1 MVKRQKSGFTL
12 VELLG
17 VIVVIGVIAVITV
30 PLVNRMIV
38 NSRMSALKSSAE
50 ALLKETT
57 LQSAMQKV
65 DSNAQILITD
75 ERLKLKNNQFTSGFI
90 YKNSD
95 GKLVLKN
102 VTNGT
107 FCVNGTSGNLN
118 VAKGNCVSN
127 DKTAPTLTVQ
137 NGYVGATEIMV
148 LAQAT
153 DNESG
158 IKGYEY
164 KIGSGSYTKMQSDNF
179 YQFEGLTKNTSYT
192 ITVRV
197 TNGAGLTTQ
206 KSITV
211 KTKTTSAATF
221 VVSDANKWTNKK
233 DVTIKY
239 PTRVSGVTYRYK
251 IGSGAWQ
258 TLTSGTKKELEVKE
272 NTTIYADIILKGET
286 TSSSVSITKID
297 NTAPVITSV
306 TPNTTSWARQVTI
319 QVVASDTPSGI
330 AGYSF
335 NDGATWTNASTY
347 TTMKNGTYKIKVK
360 DYANNITS
368 KSITIKNI
376 DRIGPKCKSSGGNN
390 TWTNVSRTIYGTC
403 IDDGEGAG
411 CVTEKISKTI
421 TTDTNAKLSPGS
433 VRDEAGN
440 ETECPA
446 TEMVRVDKTKPTCEV
461 TGIKG
466 WTNKPVTVYGKCKDS
481 LSGCVT
487 GNLKKTYSTQ
497 MNEKVTLGTLRDKA
511 GNESTCTSTVNVQID
526 TTAPTCS
533 VSGGS
538 TSWTNGSR
546 TVTGT
551 CNDTGGSGCKGNI
564 SYTYNGTSGQ
574 NYSITNAGAAGAEKG
589 GTVSDNAG
597 NTANCAANQTVRIDK
612 KAPTCSV
619 SGGSTSWTNGSRTVT
634 GTCNDTG
641 GSGCK
646 GNISYTYNG
655 TSGQNYS
662 ITNAGAAGAE
672 KGGTVSDNAGN
683 TANCAANQTV
693 RIDKKAP
700 TCVSSGGNPN
710 WIYGGSV
717 TLTGTCSDIAGSE
730 CKGNV
735 TRTITTPMD
744 SSQVSPGSVYDN
756 VGNKTDCP
764 ANQHVH
770 IADKLEAPIIS
781 NPTGGNWVN
790 YDFSLDVKTP
800 NNNVKVAYWQWRYAN
815 TGWNTYSNS
824 AKNQFTT
831 TPYSAER
838 NELTY
843 TRYCVSDSKCS
854 PEASTTIRIDKTA
867 PSITVSDRIMG
878 PSPSNSGHKCYINL
892 YYEDWGSGLH
902 YRDITGNVTFPR
914 ANLIGNY
921 TTKGGPIDYI
931 GLFSVNPVRYDV
943 TVCDI
948 ANNCSSQSGTK
959 Y

>member
-75 ERLKLKNNQFTSGFI
+75 ERLKLENNQFTSGFI

-118 VAKGNCVSN
+118 VTKGNCVSN

-137 NGYVGATEIMV
+137 NGYVGATEIML

-211 KTKTTSAATF
+211 KTKTSSAATF

-612 KAPTCSV
+612 KAPTC
-619 SGGSTSWTNGSRTVT
+619 
-634 GTCNDTG
+634 
-641 GSGCK
+641 
-646 GNISYTYNG
+646 
-655 TSGQNYS
+655 
-662 ITNAGAAGAE
+662 
-672 KGGTVSDNAGN
+672 
-683 TANCAANQTV
+683 
-693 RIDKKAP
+693 
-700 TCVSSGGNPN
+700 VSSGGNPN

-717 TLTGTCSDIAGSE
+717 TLTGTCSDIAGSG

-770 IADKLEAPIIS
+770 IADKLEEPIIS

>member
-1 MVKRQKSGFTL
+1 
-12 VELLG
+12 
-17 VIVVIGVIAVITV
+17 
-30 PLVNRMIV
+30 
-38 NSRMSALKSSAE
+38 
-50 ALLKETT
+50 
-57 LQSAMQKV
+57 
-65 DSNAQILITD
+65 
-75 ERLKLKNNQFTSGFI
+75 
-90 YKNSD
+90 
-95 GKLVLKN
+95 
-102 VTNGT
+102 
-107 FCVNGTSGNLN
+107 
-118 VAKGNCVSN
+118 
-127 DKTAPTLTVQ
+127 
-137 NGYVGATEIMV
+137 
-148 LAQAT
+148 
-153 DNESG
+153 
-158 IKGYEY
+158 
-164 KIGSGSYTKMQSDNF
+164 
-179 YQFEGLTKNTSYT
+179 
-192 ITVRV
+192 
-197 TNGAGLTTQ
+197 
-206 KSITV
+206 
-211 KTKTTSAATF
+211 
-221 VVSDANKWTNKK
+221 
-233 DVTIKY
+233 
-239 PTRVSGVTYRYK
+239 
-251 IGSGAWQ
+251 
-258 TLTSGTKKELEVKE
+258 
-272 NTTIYADIILKGET
+272 
-286 TSSSVSITKID
+286 
-297 NTAPVITSV
+297 
-306 TPNTTSWARQVTI
+306 
-319 QVVASDTPSGI
+319 
-330 AGYSF
+330 
-335 NDGATWTNASTY
+335 
-347 TTMKNGTYKIKVK
+347 
-360 DYANNITS
+360 
-368 KSITIKNI
+368 
-376 DRIGPKCKSSGGNN
+376 
-390 TWTNVSRTIYGTC
+390 
-403 IDDGEGAG
+403 
-411 CVTEKISKTI
+411 
-421 TTDTNAKLSPGS
+421 
-433 VRDEAGN
+433 
-440 ETECPA
+440 
-446 TEMVRVDKTKPTCEV
+446 
-461 TGIKG
+461 
-466 WTNKPVTVYGKCKDS
+466 
-481 LSGCVT
+481 
-487 GNLKKTYSTQ
+487 

-612 KAPTCSV
+612 KAPTC
-619 SGGSTSWTNGSRTVT
+619 
-634 GTCNDTG
+634 
-641 GSGCK
+641 
-646 GNISYTYNG
+646 
-655 TSGQNYS
+655 
-662 ITNAGAAGAE
+662 
-672 KGGTVSDNAGN
+672 
-683 TANCAANQTV
+683 
-693 RIDKKAP
+693 
-700 TCVSSGGNPN
+700 VSSGGNPN

-717 TLTGTCSDIAGSE
+717 TLTGTCSDIAGSG

-770 IADKLEAPIIS
+770 IADKLEEPIIS

>member
-211 KTKTTSAATF
+211 KTKTSSAATF

-612 KAPTCSV
+612 KAPTC
-619 SGGSTSWTNGSRTVT
+619 
-634 GTCNDTG
+634 
-641 GSGCK
+641 
-646 GNISYTYNG
+646 
-655 TSGQNYS
+655 
-662 ITNAGAAGAE
+662 
-672 KGGTVSDNAGN
+672 
-683 TANCAANQTV
+683 
-693 RIDKKAP
+693 
-700 TCVSSGGNPN
+700 VSSGGNPN

-717 TLTGTCSDIAGSE
+717 TLTGTCSDIAGSG

-770 IADKLEAPIIS
+770 IADKLEEPIIS

>member
-95 GKLVLKN
+95 EKLVLKN

-118 VAKGNCVSN
+118 VTKGNCVSN

-526 TTAPTCS
+526 AT
-533 VSGGS
+533 
-538 TSWTNGSR
+538 
-546 TVTGT
+546 
-551 CNDTGGSGCKGNI
+551 
-564 SYTYNGTSGQ
+564 
-574 NYSITNAGAAGAEKG
+574 
-589 GTVSDNAG
+589 
-597 NTANCAANQTVRIDK
+597 
-612 KAPTCSV
+612 APTCSV

-717 TLTGTCSDIAGSE
+717 TLTGTCSDIAGSG

-770 IADKLEAPIIS
+770 IADKLEEPIIS

-815 TGWNTYSNS
+815 TGWNTCSNS

-843 TRYCVSDSKCS
+843 IRYCVSDSKCS
-854 PEASTTIRIDKTA
+854 PEASTMIRIDKTA
-867 PSITVSDRIMG
+867 PSITVSNRIMG

>member
-1 MVKRQKSGFTL
+1 MVKRQKRGFTL

-95 GKLVLKN
+95 EKLVLKN

-118 VAKGNCVSN
+118 VTKGNCVSN

-148 LAQAT
+148 LVQAT

-335 NDGATWTNASTY
+335 NDGTTWTNASTY
-347 TTMKNGTYKIKVK
+347 TTTKNGTYKIKVK

-466 WTNKPVTVYGKCKDS
+466 WTKKPVTVYGKCKDS

-612 KAPTCSV
+612 KAPTC
-619 SGGSTSWTNGSRTVT
+619 
-634 GTCNDTG
+634 
-641 GSGCK
+641 
-646 GNISYTYNG
+646 
-655 TSGQNYS
+655 
-662 ITNAGAAGAE
+662 
-672 KGGTVSDNAGN
+672 
-683 TANCAANQTV
+683 
-693 RIDKKAP
+693 
-700 TCVSSGGNPN
+700 VSSGGNPN

-717 TLTGTCSDIAGSE
+717 TLTGTCSDIAGSG

-770 IADKLEAPIIS
+770 IADKLEEPIIS

-815 TGWNTYSNS
+815 TGWNTSSNS

-843 TRYCVSDSKCS
+843 IRYCVSDSKCS
-854 PEASTTIRIDKTA
+854 PEASTMIRIDKTA
-867 PSITVSDRIMG
+867 PSITVSNRIMG
-878 PSPSNSGHKCYINL
+878 PSPVNSGHKCYINL

-914 ANLIGNY
+914 ANLIGHY

>member
-551 CNDTGGSGCKGNI
+551 CNDTGGSGCK
-564 SYTYNGTSGQ
+564 
-574 NYSITNAGAAGAEKG
+574 E
-589 GTVSDNAG
+589 
-597 NTANCAANQTVRIDK
+597 
-612 KAPTCSV
+612 
-619 SGGSTSWTNGSRTVT
+619 
-634 GTCNDTG
+634 
-641 GSGCK
+641 
-646 GNISYTYNG
+646 NISYTYNG

-717 TLTGTCSDIAGSE
+717 TLTGTCSDIAGSG

>member
-118 VAKGNCVSN
+118 VTKGNCVSN

-211 KTKTTSAATF
+211 KTKTSSAATF

-612 KAPTCSV
+612 KAPTC
-619 SGGSTSWTNGSRTVT
+619 
-634 GTCNDTG
+634 
-641 GSGCK
+641 
-646 GNISYTYNG
+646 
-655 TSGQNYS
+655 
-662 ITNAGAAGAE
+662 
-672 KGGTVSDNAGN
+672 
-683 TANCAANQTV
+683 
-693 RIDKKAP
+693 
-700 TCVSSGGNPN
+700 VSSGGNPN

-717 TLTGTCSDIAGSE
+717 TLTGTCSDIAGSG

>member
-211 KTKTTSAATF
+211 KTKTSSAATF

-546 TVTGT
+546 TVTGI

-574 NYSITNAGAAGAEKG
+574 NYSITNAGAAGAG
-589 GTVSDNAG
+589 
-597 NTANCAANQTVRIDK
+597 
-612 KAPTCSV
+612 
-619 SGGSTSWTNGSRTVT
+619 
-634 GTCNDTG
+634 
-641 GSGCK
+641 
-646 GNISYTYNG
+646 
-655 TSGQNYS
+655 
-662 ITNAGAAGAE
+662 

-717 TLTGTCSDIAGSE
+717 TLTGTCSDIAGSG

-770 IADKLEAPIIS
+770 IADKLEEPIIS

>member
-118 VAKGNCVSN
+118 VTKGNCVSN

-211 KTKTTSAATF
+211 KTKTSSAATF

-461 TGIKG
+461 TEIKG

-612 KAPTCSV
+612 KAPTC
-619 SGGSTSWTNGSRTVT
+619 
-634 GTCNDTG
+634 
-641 GSGCK
+641 
-646 GNISYTYNG
+646 
-655 TSGQNYS
+655 
-662 ITNAGAAGAE
+662 
-672 KGGTVSDNAGN
+672 
-683 TANCAANQTV
+683 
-693 RIDKKAP
+693 
-700 TCVSSGGNPN
+700 VSSGGNPN

-717 TLTGTCSDIAGSE
+717 TLTGTCSDIAGSG

-790 YDFSLDVKTP
+790 YNFSLDVKTP

>member
-118 VAKGNCVSN
+118 VTKGNCVSN

-211 KTKTTSAATF
+211 KTKTSSAATF

-551 CNDTGGSGCKGNI
+551 CNDTGGSGCKENI

-574 NYSITNAGAAGAEKG
+574 NYSITNAGAAGAG
-589 GTVSDNAG
+589 
-597 NTANCAANQTVRIDK
+597 
-612 KAPTCSV
+612 
-619 SGGSTSWTNGSRTVT
+619 
-634 GTCNDTG
+634 
-641 GSGCK
+641 
-646 GNISYTYNG
+646 
-655 TSGQNYS
+655 
-662 ITNAGAAGAE
+662 

-770 IADKLEAPIIS
+770 IADKLEEPIIS

-948 ANNCSSQSGTK
+948 ANNCSAQSGTK

>member
-511 GNESTCTSTVNVQID
+511 GNESTCT
-526 TTAPTCS
+526 
-533 VSGGS
+533 
-538 TSWTNGSR
+538 
-546 TVTGT
+546 
-551 CNDTGGSGCKGNI
+551 
-564 SYTYNGTSGQ
+564 
-574 NYSITNAGAAGAEKG
+574 
-589 GTVSDNAG
+589 
-597 NTANCAANQTVRIDK
+597 
-612 KAPTCSV
+612 
-619 SGGSTSWTNGSRTVT
+619 
-634 GTCNDTG
+634 
-641 GSGCK
+641 
-646 GNISYTYNG
+646 
-655 TSGQNYS
+655 
-662 ITNAGAAGAE
+662 
-672 KGGTVSDNAGN
+672 
-683 TANCAANQTV
+683 
-693 RIDKKAP
+693 
-700 TCVSSGGNPN
+700 
-710 WIYGGSV
+710 
-717 TLTGTCSDIAGSE
+717 
-730 CKGNV
+730 
-735 TRTITTPMD
+735 
-744 SSQVSPGSVYDN
+744 
-756 VGNKTDCP
+756 
-764 ANQHVH
+764 
-770 IADKLEAPIIS
+770 
-781 NPTGGNWVN
+781 
-790 YDFSLDVKTP
+790 
-800 NNNVKVAYWQWRYAN
+800 
-815 TGWNTYSNS
+815 
-824 AKNQFTT
+824 
-831 TPYSAER
+831 
-838 NELTY
+838 
-843 TRYCVSDSKCS
+843 
-854 PEASTTIRIDKTA
+854 
-867 PSITVSDRIMG
+867 
-878 PSPSNSGHKCYINL
+878 
-892 YYEDWGSGLH
+892 
-902 YRDITGNVTFPR
+902 
-914 ANLIGNY
+914 
-921 TTKGGPIDYI
+921 
-931 GLFSVNPVRYDV
+931 
-943 TVCDI
+943 
-948 ANNCSSQSGTK
+948 
-959 Y
+959 

>member
-118 VAKGNCVSN
+118 VTKGNCVSN

-612 KAPTCSV
+612 KAPTC
-619 SGGSTSWTNGSRTVT
+619 
-634 GTCNDTG
+634 
-641 GSGCK
+641 
-646 GNISYTYNG
+646 
-655 TSGQNYS
+655 
-662 ITNAGAAGAE
+662 
-672 KGGTVSDNAGN
+672 
-683 TANCAANQTV
+683 
-693 RIDKKAP
+693 
-700 TCVSSGGNPN
+700 VSSGGNPN

-717 TLTGTCSDIAGSE
+717 TLTGTCSDIAGSG

-770 IADKLEAPIIS
+770 IADKLEEPIIS

>member
-118 VAKGNCVSN
+118 VTKGNCVSN

-211 KTKTTSAATF
+211 KTKTSSAATF

-612 KAPTCSV
+612 KAPTC
-619 SGGSTSWTNGSRTVT
+619 
-634 GTCNDTG
+634 
-641 GSGCK
+641 
-646 GNISYTYNG
+646 
-655 TSGQNYS
+655 
-662 ITNAGAAGAE
+662 
-672 KGGTVSDNAGN
+672 
-683 TANCAANQTV
+683 
-693 RIDKKAP
+693 
-700 TCVSSGGNPN
+700 VSSGGNPN

-717 TLTGTCSDIAGSE
+717 TLTGTCSDIAGSG

-770 IADKLEAPIIS
+770 IADKLEEPIIS